1 MYKSQDQNGG
11 EEARRSF
18 PPPVTSRLN
27 SSNSCFS
34 LQGANHDDLR
44 NQVPA
49 LNPFAQPSPA
59 PRSGETLS
67 NPHSGVFSIEKS
79 EEGERS
85 KISMMEKIQKKV
97 NKVSKRI
104 SRKQNKIK
112 LSPK

>member
-1 MYKSQDQNGG
+1 MYKGQDQNGG

-34 LQGANHDDLR
+34 LQGGNHDDLR

-49 LNPFAQPSPA
+49 LNPFAQASPA

-67 NPHSGVFSIEKS
+67 NPHSRVFSIEKS
-79 EEGERS
+79 EEGEIS
-85 KISMMEKIQKKV
+85 MIEKIKKKVEKISKKI
-97 NKVSKRI
+97 SK
-104 SRKQNKIK
+104 KQNKIK
-112 LSPK
+112 LSPT